1 MDADGNEKVPS
12 EALVLGTVSTNWW
25 LRGVPHEAED
35 VAQTMI
41 DTAYGYH
48 NFERFRK
55 RVLLILTYSKAI

>member
-1 MDADGNEKVPS
+1 MRRKEG
-12 EALVLGTVSTNWW
+12 
-25 LRGVPHEAED
+25 
-35 VAQTMI
+35 AQTMI

>member
-1 MDADGNEKVPS
+1 M
-12 EALVLGTVSTNWW
+12 GTVSTNWW